1 MGVWLGRRTEPRV
14 DFRETVRV
22 IWPGEVSGVVARAV
36 NLSPAGIL
44 VDAPTPTPCPVGSDV
59 LCDVSLPRG
68 QRLLRGRVA
77 HRRVLPS
84 AKVGMGIEFVD
95 LSPREVAEL
104 RDVVEESD
112 QKSQPAPQRVKVRFE
127 GTEQIVRA
135 RAYPSVGGLR
145 LATSLPFLKVDT
157 AVDVT
162 LAPGVEVGAK
172 GWVSSVALESGPDGV
187 PRLLI
192 DVRIAERDGVGVGVG
207 DGDGVGDNDP
217 WRDSS
222 AALTPVVEPI
232 IPAPL
237 GGPSPLEAVPE
248 HVWEAADHAV
258 TAALTAADFQEEAPL
273 ELAEAVPS
281 SAISSP
287 TLPHIPHLET
297 PISPS
302 MILSG
307 ELTSDPPIDG
317 PIDVPID
324 GPIDIAIGI
333 AIGGPVIEDPGAAPA
348 FESAD
353 QTEIVSIERPTI
365 GRWRAIGGGM
375 LAGAVGLAAFVAA
388 VALIRN
394 APPRERAPSLAPP
407 VVVTEKAA
415 ALPAAATAPLPIVP
429 SVAAAPIA
437 AAPAAAA
444 PVAAEAPT
452 AAAPAAVAPLSQ
464 FVVGLT
470 GSIAGARRYP
480 LGNPD
485 GVAFNLPHATAT
497 MKVGTYRPDVPGLRS
512 VWVRAL
518 PGGGTHLRFHYTDAR
533 PAPHIELTRTGVR
546 VTAP

>member
-14 DFRETVRV
+14 DFREAVRV

-36 NLSPAGIL
+36 NLSSAGIL

-68 QRLLRGRVA
+68 PRLLRGRVA

-104 RDVVEESD
+104 RDAIQEQENEESD
-112 QKSQPAPQRVKVRFE
+112 LKSQSAPQRVKVRFE
-127 GTEQIVRA
+127 GTDQVVRA

-157 AVDVT
+157 ALDIT
-162 LAPGVEVGAK
+162 LAPGIEVGAK
-172 GWVSSVALESGPDGV
+172 GWVSSVALETGADGM

-192 DVRIAERDGVGVGVG
+192 DVRVAENVGS
-207 DGDGVGDNDP
+207 DP

-222 AALTPVVEPI
+222 TALTPVVEPI
-232 IPAPL
+232 IPPPVDA
-237 GGPSPLEAVPE
+237 PSPLDAVPE

-258 TAALTAADFQEEAPL
+258 TTALTAADFQEEPL
-273 ELAEAVPS
+273 ALDEAVPTP
-281 SAISSP
+281 AISSP
-287 TLPHIPHLET
+287 TLPHVPHLPLET
-297 PISPS
+297 PISAS
-302 MILSG
+302 MILSI
-307 ELTSDPPIDG
+307 EPPVEA
-317 PIDVPID
+317 PIIVE
-324 GPIDIAIGI
+324 G
-333 AIGGPVIEDPGAAPA
+333 PGASPA

-353 QTEIVSIERPTI
+353 ETEIVSIERPTT
-365 GRWRAIGGGM
+365 GRWRALGGGA
-375 LAGAVGLAAFVAA
+375 LAGAVALAAFVA
-388 VALIRN
+388 VIALIRN
-394 APPRERAPSLAPP
+394 APPREAAKLFTPPVTQKAVADELPLVAPP
-407 VVVTEKAA
+407 
-415 ALPAAATAPLPIVP
+415 PQ
-429 SVAAAPIA
+429 PIA
-437 AAPAAAA
+437 PPAAAA
-444 PVAAEAPT
+444 AVAAAVPVAAEART
-452 AAAPAAVAPLSQ
+452 AEAPAAAVASSSD

-470 GSIAGARRYP
+470 GSIAGSRRYP
-480 LGNPD
+480 LSNPD
-485 GVAFNLPHATAT
+485 GVAFNLPHASAT

-533 PAPHIELTRTGVR
+533 PAPRIELTRAGVR

>member
-14 DFRETVRV
+14 DFREAVRV

-36 NLSPAGIL
+36 NLSSAGIL

-68 QRLLRGRVA
+68 PRLLRGRVA

-104 RDVVEESD
+104 RDAIQEQESEESD
-112 QKSQPAPQRVKVRFE
+112 LKSQPAPQRVKVRFE
-127 GTEQIVRA
+127 GTDQIVRA
-135 RAYPSVGGLR
+135 RAYPSAGGLR

-157 AVDVT
+157 ALDIT
-162 LAPGVEVGAK
+162 LAPGIEVGAK
-172 GWVSSVALESGPDGV
+172 GWVSSVALETGADGM

-192 DVRIAERDGVGVGVG
+192 DVRVAENVGS
-207 DGDGVGDNDP
+207 DP

-222 AALTPVVEPI
+222 TALTPVVEPI
-232 IPAPL
+232 IPPPVDA
-237 GGPSPLEAVPE
+237 PSPLDAVPE

-258 TAALTAADFQEEAPL
+258 TTALTAADFQEEPL
-273 ELAEAVPS
+273 ALDEAVPTP
-281 SAISSP
+281 AISSP
-287 TLPHIPHLET
+287 TLPHVPHLPLET

-302 MILSG
+302 MILS
-307 ELTSDPPIDG
+307 SDAPLETPIDG
-317 PIDVPID
+317 PIDAPI
-324 GPIDIAIGI
+324 
-333 AIGGPVIEDPGAAPA
+333 IEGPGASPA

-353 QTEIVSIERPTI
+353 QTEIVSIERPTT
-365 GRWRAIGGGM
+365 GRWRALGGGA
-375 LAGAVGLAAFVAA
+375 LAGAVGLAAFVA
-388 VALIRN
+388 VIALIRN
-394 APPRERAPSLAPP
+394 APPREAAKLFAPP
-407 VVVTEKAA
+407 VTQKAVA
-415 ALPAAATAPLPIVP
+415 DELPLVAPPP
-429 SVAAAPIA
+429 QPIA
-437 AAPAAAA
+437 PPAAAA
-444 PVAAEAPT
+444 AAAVPVAAEAP
-452 AAAPAAVAPLSQ
+452 AAEAPLVAAPAAAVAPSD

-470 GSIAGARRYP
+470 GSLAGSRRYP
-480 LGNPD
+480 LSNPD
-485 GVAFNLPHATAT
+485 GIAFNLPHASAT

-533 PAPHIELTRTGVR
+533 PAPRIELTRAGVR